1 MTSNTGLK
9 LINTSKILGGMIK
22 PFLTNK
28 VHIKGE
34 EIISKT
40 ENEIMKDNTVMVQL
54 ISHKLCQKSVWKKSH
69 FAHDKMPHTTQAIY
83 LIFQSYLVHSSN
95 NRINSISKNQISS
108 IVFSRNFCGT
118 KAEEIF
124 KLLNAL
130 YTKKLLVLI

>member
-34 EIISKT
+34 ETISKT

-69 FAHDKMPHTTQAIY
+69 FAHDKMPDTAQAIY
-83 LIFQSYLVHSSN
+83 LIFQSYLVHSAT
-95 NRINSISKNQISS
+95 
-108 IVFSRNFCGT
+108 IVLTVFPKIKFPQLYLQ
-118 KAEEIF
+118 EIF
-124 KLLNAL
+124 VGQKQRKYLNF
-130 YTKKLLVLI
+130 

>member
-28 VHIKGE
+28 IHIKGE

-54 ISHKLCQKSVWKKSH
+54 ISHKLSQKKCLEKSH
-69 FAHDKMPHTTQAIY
+69 FAHDKMPDTTQAIY
-83 LIFQSYLVHSSN
+83 LIFQSHLVHSSN

-108 IVFSRNFCGT
+108 IISSRNFCGT
-118 KAEEIF
+118 NAEEIF

-130 YTKKLLVLI
+130 YTKKLLALI

>member
-28 VHIKGE
+28 IHIKGE

-54 ISHKLCQKSVWKKSH
+54 LSHKLSQKSVWKKVILLMT
-69 FAHDKMPHTTQAIY
+69 KCLIPH
-83 LIFQSYLVHSSN
+83 
-95 NRINSISKNQISS
+95 
-108 IVFSRNFCGT
+108 
-118 KAEEIF
+118 
-124 KLLNAL
+124 KLYN
-130 YTKKLLVLI
+130 